1 MLAHLKTSEME
12 VALRFKL
19 LTQLTQ
25 LTLLTQWHIWHI
37 AIWLKGS
44 ERLIIGFGS
53 FILKLGLDGTDHH
66 THLEEIPQKT
76 AIVGQKT
83 LILAL
88 FYCYPLS
95 SF

>member
-1 MLAHLKTSEME
+1 ME

-44 ERLIIGFGS
+44 ENTAHNRLWELYSETWIGWDGS
-53 FILKLGLDGTDHH
+53 S
-66 THLEEIPQKT
+66 
-76 AIVGQKT
+76 
-83 LILAL
+83 
-88 FYCYPLS
+88 YPLGRNPPKNSYCRPKNTYS
-95 SF
+95 SPFLLLSAK